1 MSKRHLPPDHPVVAR
16 ATLTLGRILDN
27 RGKYDEAIPTLEE
40 AMRLESG
47 PKGVPADLSATLSEL
62 ANTHYY
68 LGHYDI
74 SKDLN
79 ERALRMDEQIY
90 GDRNPNVAQDLT
102 NLADIQYQWS
112 NYADAERLQRT
123 AVGIMQAWYGKDHP
137 ETADDMTI
145 LGKYLIAEGRAD
157 EAIPILRESLAALEK
172 HYGKVHPRVAL
183 ARG

>member
-47 PKGVPADLSATLSEL
+47 PKGVPSDLSATLSEL

-102 NLADIQYQWS
+102 NLADISTSGAITQTPS
-112 NYADAERLQRT
+112 VSSERRLASCSPGMGR
-123 AVGIMQAWYGKDHP
+123 I
-137 ETADDMTI
+137 I
-145 LGKYLIAEGRAD
+145 LKR
-157 EAIPILRESLAALEK
+157 PTT
-172 HYGKVHPRVAL
+172 
-183 ARG
+183 